1 MEHNNQLRK
10 TLYDVLEV
18 IASFFFGIPYYSA
31 VKIGL
36 GSWPALSINTVTGI
50 TKYDELFRLKPKNPT

>member
-31 VKIGL
+31 VIGR
-36 GSWPALSINTVTGI
+36 GSWLELSINTIPGI
-50 TKYDELFRLKPKNPT
+50 TKFDELFRLKPKNPT